1 MGPFAFS
8 FTVRQLVRFWSDLL
22 QDRINCV
29 VIVEKFTPLLL
40 KAILSCPEKKTVV
53 FQEPLLVFPR
63 KDNGE
68 GRLLYSLQ
76 DKLFLNCT

>member
-22 QDRINCV
+22 QDGINCV
-29 VIVEKFTPLLL
+29 AIVEKFTPLLL
-40 KAILSCPEKKTVV
+40 KAILSCPEKKTKTVA

-68 GRLLYSLQ
+68 SRLLY
-76 DKLFLNCT
+76 